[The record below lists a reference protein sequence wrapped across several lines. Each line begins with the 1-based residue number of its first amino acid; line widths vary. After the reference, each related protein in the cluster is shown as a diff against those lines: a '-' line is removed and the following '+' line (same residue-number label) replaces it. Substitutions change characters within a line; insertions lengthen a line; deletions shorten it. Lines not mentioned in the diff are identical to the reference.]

1 SRRCG
6 SASTGARGRTCRA
19 ASSES
24 PTASAGGRRRRRTH
38 LFNSTTDGGGP
49 LAAPKTIDTL
59 LSAQQGDG
67 SGAWLTSPGGQVRF
81 PRLPVWGDIA
91 PVGRSD
97 AAYARRFYA
106 SQADRGSVIG
116 SPGTDLIWAGG
127 RLVDAWPANPDENE
141 SSHVRE
147 SNVET
152 LLIRLHPPVAL
163 GINFAPSQGIVRLAA
178 TVVGT

>member
-1 SRRCG
+1 
-6 SASTGARGRTCRA
+6 
-19 ASSES
+19 
-24 PTASAGGRRRRRTH
+24 
-38 LFNSTTDGGGP
+38 
-49 LAAPKTIDTL
+49 
-59 LSAQQGDG
+59 
-67 SGAWLTSPGGQVRF
+67 VRF

-91 PVGRSD
+91 AVGRSD

-106 SQADRGSVIG
+106 SQAGRGSVIG

-163 GINFAPSQGIVRLAA
+163 GIHFASSQGIVRLAA
-178 TVVGT
+178 TVVGTVIGAWAGLHVTSGGFGLTAPLLAIVGATAGANLIVLVLDILRDSEVAVRRGVLVRHVPGHSA